1 MQLDTQQS
9 SDFVLESPSLLSK
22 ISQDSEI
29 LVADSLDRKEM
40 ETALVKLFSKGS
52 NLLLDNDSSQ
62 PFDLIFSS
70 KMVPQPPSDILQRH
84 DLVLLSVNESFQLIH
99 ISTDTSNDEVKE
111 EAVYS
116 VSQLQQVK
124 LLAQT
129 KSVELL
135 QENTNQPAKFT
146 L

>member
-1 MQLDTQQS
+1 MQIDTQQS

-22 ISQDSEI
+22 ISQDSEL

-52 NLLLDNDSSQ
+52 ILLMDNDSTQ

-99 ISTDTSNDEVKE
+99 ISTETSNDEVKE
-111 EAVYS
+111 EAVYP

-135 QENTNQPAKFT
+135 QENTN
-146 L
+146 

>member
-1 MQLDTQQS
+1 MQIDTQQS

-22 ISQDSEI
+22 ISQDSEL

-52 NLLLDNDSSQ
+52 ILLMDNDSTQ

-99 ISTDTSNDEVKE
+99 ISTDSSNDEVKE
-111 EAVYS
+111 EAVYP

-135 QENTNQPAKFT
+135 QENTN
-146 L
+146 